1 MSRHAIVSRDEWLVA
16 RAQLLE
22 REKAFTRERDALSAA
37 RRELPWV
44 RVDKRYTFD
53 SDAGTQTLADLFGA
67 CSQLIVYHFM
77 YGPDWDEG
85 CPSCSWWADDYD
97 GIDIHLRH
105 RDISFKTVSR
115 APLATLQAYKQRMGW
130 RFDWVSS
137 YNSDFN
143 ADFHVSFTPEQMAG
157 EVYYNYRMGSFPADE
172 APGISVFCRDDSGE
186 VFHTYSCYARG
197 LDMLN
202 GSYHYMD
209 LAPKGRDEDA
219 LEWSMQWLRRR
230 DQYSD

>member
-1 MSRHAIVSRDEWLVA
+1 MSRHTVVSREDWLIA
-16 RAQLLE
+16 RAELLE

-44 RVDKRYTFD
+44 KVDKPYTFD
-53 SDAGTQTLADLFGA
+53 TDSGAQTLADLFDE

-77 YGPDWDEG
+77 YGPDWNEG
-85 CPSCSWWADDYD
+85 CPSCSWWADNYD

-115 APLATLQAYKQRMGW
+115 APLETLQAYKQRMGW
-130 RFDWVSS
+130 HFDWVSS
-137 YNSDFN
+137 HNSDFN